1 MEVELELNDKTPFFI
16 RPFPIKESDKV
27 LVDKEMKGG
36 CLLGILK
43 KGMSSYSSPIMLI
56 PRKLGGI
63 PRIVT
68 DFRHLNIRLVKLNA
82 SIPLV
87 RDAIQ
92 ILGVSEAEMLSL
104 ADLKDAY
111 HTLPLAKKSQQ
122 YCVITPYY
130 GSSTYIYQRL
140 GMGLSVSP
148 AIWQNFLE
156 CWMKSL
162 IESII

>member
-1 MEVELELNDKTPFFI
+1 
-16 RPFPIKESDKV
+16 
-27 LVDKEMKGG
+27 
-36 CLLGILK
+36 
-43 KGMSSYSSPIMLI
+43 MLI

-68 DFRHLNIRLVKLNA
+68 DFRHLNTRLVKLNA

-92 ILGVSEAEMLSL
+92 ILGASETEVLSL
-104 ADLKDAY
+104 ADLKDAN

-122 YCVITPYY
+122 YCGITPYY
-130 GSSTYIYQRL
+130 GSSTYTYQRL

-148 AIWQNFLE
+148 AV
-156 CWMKSL
+156 
-162 IESII
+162 